1 MQTGGISL
9 GLYCHVPFCATACEF
24 CAFYQEKPRRGD
36 IERYLAGMMTELDLL
51 RPDRPVNTVFWGGGT
66 PGLLPAKDLAAL
78 GEKVIEVCQDK
89 PKEWTVEMAPSTV
102 KPDKLKVLKELGV
115 TRISMGV
122 QSFDPKLLEKLGRM
136 HSPKQIFQ
144 AYERIAETGFEKQ
157 NLDLIIAIP
166 GQTEAELFKDLKQ
179 AVELDPGH
187 ISTYCLTF
195 EEDTAL
201 WVKLME
207 GKLRRDIDNEA
218 DLYEA
223 SWQYLSSEG
232 YRHYEI
238 SNFARPGHECVH
250 NLNTWRM
257 HEWIGAGPS
266 ASSQWKGYRFSNAAN
281 LDKWL
286 LNLKTPINERE
297 EVSRL
302 SPQTLLE
309 DALIFG
315 LRMGEGVD
323 LQKLENRFPQVRLAS
338 VCDYFSTLVSE
349 GLMQSNGHRCYALTL
364 RGKLLADRI
373 GEELLGMLVS

>member
-1 MQTGGISL
+1 
-9 GLYCHVPFCATACEF
+9 
-24 CAFYQEKPRRGD
+24 
-36 IERYLAGMMTELDLL
+36 
-51 RPDRPVNTVFWGGGT
+51 
-66 PGLLPAKDLAAL
+66 
-78 GEKVIEVCQDK
+78 
-89 PKEWTVEMAPSTV
+89 
-102 KPDKLKVLKELGV
+102 
-115 TRISMGV
+115 
-122 QSFDPKLLEKLGRM
+122 
-136 HSPKQIFQ
+136 
-144 AYERIAETGFEKQ
+144 
-157 NLDLIIAIP
+157 
-166 GQTEAELFKDLKQ
+166 
-179 AVELDPGH
+179 
-187 ISTYCLTF
+187 
-195 EEDTAL
+195 
-201 WVKLME
+201 ME

-238 SNFARPGHECVH
+238 SNFARLGHECVH